1 MSNIRHLK
9 MLLLLVLSQFYLI
22 HHVSSKTVNYL
33 EPNSQVH
40 VIPEEGRFGYALEKM
55 NIFCYKGAEKQL
67 SYLLKTVNLNID
79 IEDDDFTCY
88 HGNTEEE
95 VKEAHDNHKSIFSF
109 NIFSHSKKRNIK
121 LNPFNQTC
129 IGISTSN
136 EYTVNVKQIRLDLTK
151 CCLLAAGLFLF
162 LLSSKLS
169 RNPAFFYLCGIL
181 LGVFA
186 SILVLIWF
194 ISKLIPKKPLMYGAL
209 VSGWALVAYFAQ
221 MVFDNIQPLL
231 FVYQKYVAIY
241 IITTSVIS
249 FGVCYYMGPP
259 KHDRTKRLIMWALQL
274 LGLTSIYFSSDFLE
288 AVLAIIAV
296 TVVMYYF
303 PKPKF
308 SAFRRV
314 YNRFFPPKPRL
325 LTSEEF
331 DELGRRETEKALKEL
346 REYVKS
352 PNCKQWKTVMNL
364 SQPTRFASFVEGED
378 HITQD
383 ETVEHGKILNDL
395 SSDEED
401 SDTSDSIIQES
412 IVVDKSL
419 NVINKSKLKEMPNFN
434 KVRVLNN
441 SNKITTSTPTSN
453 GKVKR
458 NLRNETRKSG
468 RNATYELSEDED

>member
-1 MSNIRHLK
+1 M
-9 MLLLLVLSQFYLI
+9 
-22 HHVSSKTVNYL
+22 
-33 EPNSQVH
+33 
-40 VIPEEGRFGYALEKM
+40 IPDVGRFGYAVEKM
-55 NIFCYKGAEKQL
+55 NIFCYKGDEKHL
-67 SYLLKTVNLNID
+67 SYLLKTVILNID
-79 IEDDDFTCY
+79 IEEDDFTCY
-88 HGNTEEE
+88 HGNTEDE
-95 VKEAHDNHKSIFSF
+95 VKAAHENHKSIFSF
-109 NIFSHSKKRNIK
+109 NIFSHSKKRTIK

-136 EYTVNVKQIRLDLTK
+136 EYTVNVLQIRLDLTK
-151 CCLLAAGLFLF
+151 FCLLVTGLFLF

-169 RNPAFFYLCGIL
+169 KNSAFFYLCGIL

-186 SILVLIWF
+186 SVLVLIWF
-194 ISKLIPKKPLMYGAL
+194 ISKLIPKVSGHFYGQRVVSTNILNFCFQKPLMYGAL

-231 FVYQKYVAIY
+231 FHYQKYVAIY

-259 KHDRTKRLIMWALQL
+259 KNERTKRLIMWALQL
-274 LGLTSIYFSSDFLE
+274 FGLIAIYFSSDLQE
-288 AVLAIIAV
+288 AVFAIIGL
-296 TVVMYYF
+296 TVFTYYC
-303 PKPKF
+303 PKSKF
-308 SAFRRV
+308 LPFRRI

-325 LTSEEF
+325 LTSEEY
-331 DELGRRETEKALKEL
+331 DEVGRRETEKALHEL

-364 SQPTRFASFVEGED
+364 SQPTRFASFVEGEA

-383 ETVEHGKILNDL
+383 ETIEHGKILNEL
-395 SSDEED
+395 SSDEDNLND
-401 SDTSDSIIQES
+401 SDSSSGSSIIQES

-419 NVINKSKLKEMPNFN
+419 NLINKSKLKQMPNFN

-441 SNKITTSTPTSN
+441 SVKITTSTPTSN

-458 NLRNETRKSG
+458 NLRNDSRKSA